1 MVNNKHIATF
11 ILGALAG
18 LAAGKYTSMSD
29 EEKEKMMNNLK
40 EKANKLKEEA
50 TRSAEQA
57 KDYFS
62 ELGTKGMDT
71 LKEHFPDAE
80 KWFRDLFGPKETE
93 ATAGTGTENKTTEE
107 KNPGAA

>member
-18 LAAGKYTSMSD
+18 LAAGKYTSMSE

-40 EKANKLKEEA
+40 EKANKLKDDA
-50 TRSAEQA
+50 SKSAEQA

-62 ELGTKGMDT
+62 ELATKGMDT
-71 LKEHFPDAE
+71 LKEHFPGAE
-80 KWFRDLFGPKETE
+80 KWMNDLFGNK
-93 ATAGTGTENKTTEE
+93 GDENKTADTGTADTAEGT
-107 KNPGAA
+107 KPGV

>member
-29 EEKEKMMNNLK
+29 EEKEQMMNNLK
-40 EKANKLKEEA
+40 AKANKLKEDA
-50 TRSAEQA
+50 SNSADQA

-62 ELGTKGMDT
+62 ELATKGMDS
-71 LKEHFPDAE
+71 LKEHFPGAE
-80 KWFRDLFGPKETE
+80 KWMHDLFGSKSADTSDTAADAGKTE
-93 ATAGTGTENKTTEE
+93 AS
-107 KNPGAA
+107 PS